1 MPGSCPVLSARVRPD
16 RLQRQIHCHALPT
29 GWSSSSTRR
38 SSSDAARCS
47 PRVVREGFATIWGD
61 KAAPDKVAVSDLI
74 AAGESQTLE
83 FKSSARWNTHTQQ
96 SDPKLEHVI
105 VKTLCGLL
113 NAGGGVLFIGVAD
126 NGEVLGVGPDLS
138 TFSKSSADGY
148 ELFLRQLLDT
158 NLSASTA
165 HTVRVRFEEVSAGLS
180 VCLVSVAAS
189 GKPIFAKPPRGASG
203 PSDSVKFWV
212 RVGNATKQL
221 HGDDMVE
228 YQTEHCG

>member
-1 MPGSCPVLSARVRPD
+1 M
-16 RLQRQIHCHALPT
+16 
-29 GWSSSSTRR
+29 
-38 SSSDAARCS
+38 
-47 PRVVREGFATIWGD
+47 
-61 KAAPDKVAVSDLI
+61 
-74 AAGESQTLE
+74 
-83 FKSSARWNTHTQQ
+83 
-96 SDPKLEHVI
+96 
-105 VKTLCGLL
+105 
-113 NAGGGVLFIGVAD
+113 
-126 NGEVLGVGPDLS
+126 LGVGPDLS

-203 PSDSVKFWV
+203 PSDSVEFWV

-228 YQTEHCG
+228 YQTEHWG